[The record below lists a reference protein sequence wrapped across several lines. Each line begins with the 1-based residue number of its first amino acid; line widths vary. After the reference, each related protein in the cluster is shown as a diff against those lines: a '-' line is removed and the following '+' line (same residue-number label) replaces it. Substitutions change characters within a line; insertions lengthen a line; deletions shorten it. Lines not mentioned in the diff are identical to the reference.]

1 MEQEIEI
8 GDDDILET
16 HVSDTI
22 RDLARLADGTGKPS
36 LRGAIEWNELNQ
48 SEAWAVS
55 LVSAGFT
62 VQAILATSPLD
73 DDKTTELLAQ
83 LVESRTIMIGS

>member
-22 RDLARLADGTGKPS
+22 GDLARLADGTGKPS

-55 LVSAGFT
+55 LVSAGVT
-62 VQAILATSPLD
+62 VQAIHASSPLD
-73 DDKTTELLAQ
+73 DDMTTELLAQ
-83 LVESRTIMIGS
+83 LVESRTLMIGS